1 MWWLFSRCDQSEFQ
15 IHVKLL
21 VRSHWTQ
28 VFPVNYTLGLN
39 HLSVSWLCQPIMCAF
54 LFFHLCILIISRRS
68 VSGGEEREALSEV
81 SDRFQLERSRSAVAR
96 LEVGPQATA
105 LPDYQNS
112 EGRGVHEARTSR
124 PSVVPRLAGQ
134 LDEGHRG
141 PIPSGQPWRRA
152 EAEGGAVLPGYET
165 NQRTSSTAGYHEDLR
180 GMLPRAR

>member
-1 MWWLFSRCDQSEFQ
+1 MWWLFSRCDQSELQ

-28 VFPVNYTLGLN
+28 VFPVNYTLDLN

-54 LFFHLCILIISRRS
+54 LFFHLCILILSLLSAAETKRDRPQRSLRS
-68 VSGGEEREALSEV
+68 VSTRTRHRGCEARGRGGAPTIPRAAGH
-81 SDRFQLERSRSAVAR
+81 AVRPAR
-96 LEVGPQATA
+96 
-105 LPDYQNS
+105 YQNS
-112 EGRGVHEARTSR
+112 EGRGAHEARASR
-124 PSVVPRLAGQ
+124 PSGVPRLAGQ

-165 NQRTSSTAGYHEDLR
+165 NSVPVPRQRV
-180 GMLPRAR
+180 P